1 MNSPQYN
8 NPYNIPS
15 YYPQQYTGYPQ
26 YLQQMQSTRYQP
38 QEQALPTQMPG
49 TPQQQNF
56 MGKIV
61 DSIEAVKAVDIP
73 MDGNIYYFPKADGTE
88 IYGKQ
93 WQSDFTTRILTYKP
107 CLDSNPNNLLTTDKN
122 SKFDLSEESTEL
134 FMNKFDELFGKI
146 EQLENRFDKS
156 LGSQRKTSRIQ
167 NKESETE

>member
-1 MNSPQYN
+1 MIN
-8 NPYNIPS
+8 NPYQTTPMINN
-15 YYPQQYTGYPQ
+15 YVPQ
-26 YLQQMQSTRYQP
+26 YGAYNYNPMANVQRYQP
-38 QEQALPTQMPG
+38 QEQMLPTQISG
-49 TPQQQNF
+49 TSQQNL

-107 CLDSNPNNLLTTDKN
+107 CLDSNANNSSSVDKK
-122 SKFDLSEESTEL
+122 SKFDLSDESTEL

-146 EQLENRFDKS
+146 EQLEDRFDKS
-156 LGSQRKTSRIQ
+156 LGSQRKSSRTQ
-167 NKESETE
+167 SKESDVE